1 MLICLNF
8 GPGLDLGP
16 ESLTPETF
24 PLPHGLHSRLRQVS
38 HDVHNGRGF
47 CIVRGLDIEA
57 LTDEESVLVYAGI
70 SSHVAP
76 VRGFQ
81 DKERKMVTCR
91 YGHIE
96 AMYSSDTRNSTKRP
110 CSQRRA
116 VPGG

>member
-1 MLICLNF
+1 VLICLNF
-8 GPGLDLGP
+8 CPGLDLGP
-16 ESLTPETF
+16 EFLTPETF
-24 PLPHGLHSRLRQVS
+24 PLPQGLHSRLRRVS

-47 CIVRGLDIEA
+47 CVVRGLDLEA

-81 DKERKMVTCR
+81 DKERKLVTCR

-96 AMYSSDTRNSTKRP
+96 VKNSSDTRTPTERS